1 MVTLRSLRLCER
13 KYSNK
18 AIQADAFGA
27 ADF

>member
-13 KYSNK
+13 KDSNK
-18 AIQADAFGA
+18 AIQAGAFGA